1 MSDNERYMFFDNGHP
16 SQIVGLSALNAKLK
30 AKTEATLRS
39 EAALLNT
46 NATDDARR
54 SASMSQ
60 MELDR
65 RAAEDAHKNASDLA
79 KKTTLISASVGA
91 FAAIIGAILG
101 ATLTAYLSG

>member
-1 MSDNERYMFFDNGHP
+1 MSDNEKYMFFDNGHA